1 MWRLN
6 DVVHKNQLIT
16 KEIKEEKKK
25 KKKKQRQ
32 LNKNT
37 TFQKLCKNISDMEF
51 YRNTLLLQETI
62 KSQINNLTLPLK
74 QLDKEKLTKPK
85 ESMRKEI

>member
-25 KKKKQRQ
+25 KKKLETMKQKH
-32 LNKNT
+32 NIPKAV
-37 TFQKLCKNISDMEF
+37 QKHF
-51 YRNTLLLQETI
+51 
-62 KSQINNLTLPLK
+62 
-74 QLDKEKLTKPK
+74 
-85 ESMRKEI
+85 

>member
-25 KKKKQRQ
+25 KKKK
-32 LNKNT
+32 LETMK
-37 TFQKLCKNISDMEF
+37 QKHNI
-51 YRNTLLLQETI
+51 
-62 KSQINNLTLPLK
+62 
-74 QLDKEKLTKPK
+74 PK
-85 ESMRKEI
+85 AVQKHF